1 MALVVREL
9 TPPGAGAVS
18 VLEVTG
24 SGALHAVR
32 SLTGVSALQ
41 PGELRILRLSDAGED
56 LDEALCVVVD
66 AERVELHLHGSP
78 ILLARVTE
86 ALGGE
91 ASPVE
96 EGEAPEVEAWTLLAR
111 ARGEVAAR
119 MLLDQAQG
127 ALTRRIEELAEL
139 DEPEARAGLEE
150 LLERSITVAPALNAL
165 RVVLAGPANS
175 GKSTLFNALVGSE
188 RAITSDEP
196 GTTRDMVIGYTSLG
210 GIEYEF
216 IDTAGVRGIEGD
228 GGDEAV
234 EREGQRAASA
244 LREGAH
250 VVFWLER
257 AGDHQAEIPAGC
269 ELVVSHADQL
279 ADPPAG
285 SISALHDPM
294 GARRELTQRLAG
306 SAPSWIPGEP
316 LLFTPKLLAWGRDL
330 LSSSAGSLGTRLRER
345 LEAIVGH

>member
-9 TPPGAGAVS
+9 TPLGAGAVS

-24 SGALHAVR
+24 SGALDAVR
-32 SLTGVSALQ
+32 NLTGASALH
-41 PGELRILRLSDAGED
+41 PGELRILRLKDDGED
-56 LDEALCVVVD
+56 LDEALCVAVD

-91 ASPVE
+91 APPFE
-96 EGEAPEVEAWTLLAR
+96 EGEAHELEAWTLLAR

-119 MLLDQAQG
+119 ILLDQAEG

-150 LLERSITVAPALNAL
+150 LLERSIAVAPALNAL

-196 GTTRDMVIGYTSLG
+196 GTTRDVVIGRASLG
-210 GIEYEF
+210 GIEYEL
-216 IDTAGVRGIEGD
+216 IDTAGVRAVEGN

-257 AGDHQAEIPAGC
+257 AGDPHAEMPAGC

-279 ADPPAG
+279 ADPPEG

-316 LLFTPKLLAWGRDL
+316 VLFNPKLLAWGRDL
-330 LSSSAGSLGTRLRER
+330 LSSSASSLCARLQER
-345 LEAIVGH
+345 LKGRAAH